1 MALKAKI
8 QKTFFLFVKI
18 KNKHN
23 YTKRYLPRKHI
34 ERAKLEI
41 RDNCIPWNPARSCL
55 ARA

>member
-34 ERAKLEI
+34 ERAKLDI